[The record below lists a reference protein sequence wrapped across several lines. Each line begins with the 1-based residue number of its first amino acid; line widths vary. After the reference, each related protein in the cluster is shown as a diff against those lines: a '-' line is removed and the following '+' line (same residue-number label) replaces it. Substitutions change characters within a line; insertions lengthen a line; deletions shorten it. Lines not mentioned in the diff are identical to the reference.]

1 MLRQCQHRLAAL
13 KLAAAT
19 HIRPRFASLQRDIH
33 DFPLGVGRMR
43 LHKGFGAR
51 YREVAMHLDI
61 AIKLSGQTVDALA
74 VDADA
79 AKAFTPDAG
88 ASSVADAP
96 DADVGGAA
104 APDADAAAAVADDAL
119 AAVAYAPDAGAAA

>member
-19 HIRPRFASLQRDIH
+19 HIRPRFASFQRDIH
-33 DFPLGVGRMR
+33 DFRIGVGRMR

-61 AIKLSGQTVDALA
+61 ALKLSGQASDALA
-74 VDADA
+74 E
-79 AKAFTPDAG
+79 DAG
-88 ASSVADAP
+88 AAIEVDAEGDAP
-96 DADVGGAA
+96 DADAVALA
-104 APDADAAAAVADDAL
+104 LDASAAAATAEDGV
-119 AAVAYAPDAGAAA
+119 AAVTTGIHAFGSV